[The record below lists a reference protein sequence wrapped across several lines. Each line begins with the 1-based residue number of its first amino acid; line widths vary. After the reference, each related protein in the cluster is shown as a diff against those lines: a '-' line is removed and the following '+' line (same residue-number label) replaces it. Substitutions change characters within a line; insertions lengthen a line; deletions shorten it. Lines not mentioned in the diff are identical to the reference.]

1 MVKSFV
7 TIFAE
12 NFVKTP
18 SIMAV
23 WAELSNRNFST
34 TSIQYM
40 YKPTNNLQNVLYL
53 HYRQYIPTYIYQAP
67 CLYLAGVWG
76 RVRQVPALP
85 SPHQTATDDDGR
97 TEGAEVLQDQE
108 EQPHHSQEI

>member
-1 MVKSFV
+1 M
-7 TIFAE
+7 
-12 NFVKTP
+12 
-18 SIMAV
+18 
-23 WAELSNRNFST
+23 W
-34 TSIQYM
+34 
-40 YKPTNNLQNVLYL
+40 KPTKNLQNVLYL
-53 HYRQYIPTYIYQAP
+53 HYRQYIPIYSLYIKLHV